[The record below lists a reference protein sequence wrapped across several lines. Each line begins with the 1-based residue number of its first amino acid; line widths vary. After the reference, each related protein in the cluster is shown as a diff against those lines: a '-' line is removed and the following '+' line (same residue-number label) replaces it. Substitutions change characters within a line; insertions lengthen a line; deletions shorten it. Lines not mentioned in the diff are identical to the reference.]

1 MVPWGMCF
9 SVSVGEDHQAR
20 LFGGRYEVGVL
31 LGRGGM
37 GQVYAA
43 TDRRLGRPV
52 AVKVLR
58 HDLAG
63 QPAVRRRFETEA
75 RAAARLTHPN
85 VVAVYDSGEDDDV
98 PYLVMEQLPGRTLAD
113 EFAHGPLPVERSREL
128 ALEILG
134 ALAAAHHTGI
144 VHRDIKPANVLL
156 TDDGHAKVADF
167 GIAKTAEAADQT
179 LTGQLV
185 ATPAYLAPEQVAG
198 EAASPR
204 SDLYALGVVL
214 YEALSGRRPFSGETP
229 LAVLRAVEEACP
241 VPLEQMR
248 PGLPPRL
255 VAVVK
260 RAMARDPLQRFASAA
275 AMTAAIEPVGS
286 DPEPVGSTA
295 ETVGVETV
303 SHDGATQT
311 LGSAPRRQLRG
322 RPSRISRPRLR
333 TLMAFGVAVVVA
345 ALLAVTIAS
354 VGGSGDGHSPSV
366 PSSSARSSPT
376 QAPTTSTTSTT
387 PTKPGKGNGKGKGKG
402 SGKNS

>member
-1 MVPWGMCF
+1 VVSWGMCF
-9 SVSVGEDHQAR
+9 SVSVGQDHQAR
-20 LFGGRYEVGVL
+20 MFGGRYEVGAL
-31 LGRGGM
+31 LGRGGV

-58 HDLAG
+58 HDLAE

-85 VVAVYDSGEDDDV
+85 VVAVYDSGEDDGV

-113 EFAHGPLPVERSREL
+113 EFANGPLRVERSREL
-128 ALEILG
+128 AVEILG
-134 ALAAAHHTGI
+134 ALAVAHTAGI

-156 TDDGHAKVADF
+156 TRDGHVKVADF

-185 ATPAYLAPEQVAG
+185 ATPAYLAPEQAAG
-198 EAASPR
+198 EPASPR

-214 YEALSGRRPFSGETP
+214 YEALSGRRPFPGETP
-229 LAVLRAVEEACP
+229 LAVLRAIEEARP
-241 VPLEQMR
+241 VPLEQTR
-248 PGLPPRL
+248 PGLPPSL

-260 RAMARDPLQRFASAA
+260 RAMARDPSQRFASAA
-275 AMTAAIEPVGS
+275 AMTAAIESAGS
-286 DPEPVGSTA
+286 DTGPVASTE
-295 ETVGVETV
+295 ETVRVETV

-311 LGSAPRRQLRG
+311 LQPAPRRQPRA
-322 RPSRISRPRLR
+322 RPSHMSQPRLR
-333 TLMAFGVAVVVA
+333 TLVALGVAVVVA
-345 ALLAVTIAS
+345 VVVAVTIAS

-366 PSSSARSSPT
+366 PSSNGSSSPT
-376 QAPTTSTTSTT
+376 QVPSARRSL
-387 PTKPGKGNGKGKGKG
+387 PGPLEHAIEQLEQAVNR
-402 SGKNS
+402 